1 MNYVIVALVSFLI
14 GFITELGYLYI
25 RGRRILVPFISATS
39 RNFTIAAVALSL
51 VALMT
56 IVNVQ
61 QSADK
66 SAECDRQF
74 REALKHNTDLTS
86 EQRDITNRAR
96 DIAADQRVLLDQL
109 FAQLPAALGDA
120 QKVQILVSDY
130 NSRAAQLSKDF
141 DRLIAYRNSLDKSHK
156 SYPEPA
162 CGR

>member
-1 MNYVIVALVSFLI
+1 MNYLIVALVSFSI

-66 SAECDRQF
+66 SEECDRQF
-74 REALKHNTDLTS
+74 REALKYNTDLTAQ
-86 EQRDITNRAR
+86 QRT
-96 DIAADQRVLLDQL
+96 LDEHED
-109 FAQLPAALGDA
+109 ALDA
-120 QKVQILVSDY
+120 QARRNINRVIREVSESTSRPDSLRALVGYNTQAAILDREYAKVDAERVRLN
-130 NSRAAQLSKDF
+130 NSRKT
-141 DRLIAYRNSLDKSHK
+141 
-156 SYPEPA
+156 YPEPT